1 MRTARR
7 HFDRKGKAAEFAL
20 LKKSQG
26 YNTGALILPIR
37 GRREWIIFWSPGF
50 LNAARSR
57 RV

>member
-7 HFDRKGKAAEFAL
+7 HFNKKGAAAAFAL
-20 LKKSQG
+20 LKKTQG

-37 GRREWIIFWSPGF
+37 GKREWIIFWSSGL

-57 RV
+57 RA